1 MKKLTTLRFVSSGY
15 RKFDKHPIYIQ
26 EGMISEIIP
35 IGAWPAYRCKDSDIG
50 DGFEDDGVNSIVIM
64 NNGNVIR
71 VIESVE
77 QILGIE

>member
-1 MKKLTTLRFVSSGY
+1 MKKLTTLRFDARSSY
-15 RKFDKHPIYIQ
+15 RKFDKHPVYIQ

-35 IGAWPAYRCKDSDIG
+35 ITGWATYKCKDSDIG

-71 VIESVE
+71 VTESVE
-77 QILGIE
+77 QILDT